1 MQAVSL
7 QTPNGL
13 RERLGWVRA
22 RAHLTRSRALR
33 LPSIP
38 ALRTAGLKLKH
49 IKFAHQKI
57 RLAHSLLALAVLLL
71 APPCQAKTWRVF
83 LLAGQSNMEGVGV
96 AAEAPSNLL
105 AQADVRLYHS
115 SSVRSSQP
123 ANQWNPLKPAGISAA
138 NFGPELASAFRL
150 AEALP
155 GENIALIKHA
165 KGGTKLTTEP
175 LDYEVTSWHP
185 GTNAADTASFG
196 VEFATFVQTVTNAL
210 DALRAQGDTPVLSGM
225 FWVQG
230 EADATVAATGAA
242 YAQNLARFVRRVR
255 EQFGVPGLPI
265 VCARILPYQTRPGSV
280 AVRQALDDADQNSGS
295 PAALTGVF
303 TVHTEGLGVNADSVH
318 FNTPGQLGLGALLA
332 DSMIRRGLGI
342 APLSASRTL
351 AYWPFDEPSNAPY
364 LLDAVAVYH
373 LDKAVAATAAPALAA
388 RVSQAFSPRFLDGSS
403 PLDNSGSLLCG
414 RGMRRQYDDALD
426 MRGQAW
432 TFEAFFKNNA
442 AGTQTVYEVI
452 GGTRSALSDYKG
464 WRVIMINGQIRFF
477 ATSNNVQNA
486 QILTSTRYDDGKTH
500 HLAAVWSPAE
510 GSSGKMRLYL
520 DGVLKGE
527 VSGLGDLGNASTNAR
542 LFAIGGNVGGTAAA
556 PVLSNTWNG
565 NLDEVR
571 FTLSALRPTSFLTA
585 FPKATVLSVSRVDP
599 LERVYPDQT
608 PATAADFA
616 AHVPRGGRAYFQVAL
631 QGAADTGSADLSASP
646 FVAADGKVLAGKVR
660 VQVLRDV
667 PVEANYCGC
676 AKTQAGKRPP
686 RDVLESVVRQAP
698 FRVYE
703 VLTENATITF
713 DGRATYAAVARL
725 DVPRDARP
733 GLYRGRLSAASGG
746 KMKAS
751 SFLDVQVHAAVLPE
765 RQLLDATHWLWPEPQ
780 NLTDGPPPSW
790 WSEGH
795 WRLLEASGLA
805 LRDYGDTVMFTPLF
819 SGEHPLITVSA
830 AVSPTNTWAFDFS
843 RFDRW
848 VTMFQ
853 RQGFSRFIGQHI
865 GRSRAVMTRD
875 PATGA
880 VASLKFS
887 GNDYQQNFLPA
898 FYTALYGHLSKR
910 DWLGCYLQALAD
922 EPKDE
927 ALAAY
932 RQMSETFRKH
942 MPGVGNVEALNH
954 AFNSYSAQVDVP
966 AWWYGYVYSGEWPDL
981 VRQRVAAGKAN
992 WIYYACSPRPPH
1004 PNSHLDAPL
1013 WRCRALPWVADYCLS
1028 SGVLHWAAN
1037 GYRGADP
1044 YTSSV
1049 GPLPNGSTAPGHPPG
1064 DNWLFYP
1071 TARGLTG
1078 SMRMAAFQQGVEDYE
1093 LLVLLRK
1100 KDPVSARQIADSIV
1114 RAMVLDY
1121 PNRDV
1126 RSEYA
1131 NNAGSYHEARQQ
1143 LLVRLDA
1150 LTSPL

>member
-1 MQAVSL
+1 M
-7 QTPNGL
+7 
-13 RERLGWVRA
+13 
-22 RAHLTRSRALR
+22 
-33 LPSIP
+33 LPSS
-38 ALRTAGLKLKH
+38 RT
-49 IKFAHQKI
+49 
-57 RLAHSLLALAVLLL
+57 LLANPLALTAVGLLL
-71 APPCQAKTWRVF
+71 AHPSWAREWRVF

-105 AQADVRLYHS
+105 TQADVRLYHS
-115 SSVRSSQP
+115 PSVHSSLP
-123 ANQWNPLKPAGISAA
+123 ANQWNPLKPAGISAN
-138 NFGPELASAFRL
+138 NFGPELAFAYRM

-155 GENIALIKHA
+155 NENIALIKHA

-210 DALRAQGDTPVLSGM
+210 AALRAEGDIPVLSGM
-225 FWVQG
+225 LWVQG
-230 EADATVAATGAA
+230 EADATAASTGAA
-242 YAQNLARFVRRVR
+242 YEQNLTRFIRRVR
-255 EQFGVPGLPI
+255 EQFAVPDMPF
-265 VCARILPYQTRPGSV
+265 VCAQILPYQTRPGSA
-280 AVRQALDDADQNSGS
+280 AVRQALDDADQESGS
-295 PAALTGVF
+295 PAALSGVF

-318 FNTPGQLGLGALLA
+318 FNTPGQLGLGTLLA
-332 DSMIRRGLGI
+332 ESLIRRGFGK
-342 APLSASRTL
+342 PLPQPPRTL

-373 LDKAVAATAAPALAA
+373 LDKAVAATAAPALTA

-403 PLDNSGSLLCG
+403 PQDNAGSLLCG
-414 RGMRRQYDDALD
+414 RGVRRQYDDALD

-452 GGTRSALSDYKG
+452 GGTRSALSEYKG

-486 QILTSTRYDDGKTH
+486 QILTATRYDDGKTH
-500 HLAAVWSPAE
+500 HVAAVWAPAE
-510 GSSGKMRLYL
+510 GASGKMRLYL

-527 VSGLGDLGNASTNAR
+527 GSGLGDLGNASTNAR

-571 FTLSALRPTSFLTA
+571 FTLGALRPTSFLTA

-608 PATAADFA
+608 PATDADFA
-616 AHVPRGGRAYFQVAL
+616 AHVPRGGRAYFQFAL

-667 PVEANYCGC
+667 PIEANDCGC

-703 VLTENATITF
+703 VLTEKATITF

-725 DVPRDARP
+725 DVPRNAQP
-733 GLYRGRLSAASGG
+733 GLYRGMLSASSDG
-746 KMKAS
+746 KIKAS
-751 SFLDVQVHAAVLPE
+751 SSLDVQVHAAVLPE
-765 RQLLDATHWLWPEPQ
+765 RQALEATHWLWPEPQ

-830 AVSPTNTWAFDFS
+830 SASATNTWVFDFS

-848 VTMFQ
+848 VTTFQ

-865 GRSRAVMTRD
+865 GRSRTVLTRD

-880 VASLKFS
+880 AVSLKFS
-887 GNDYQQNFLPA
+887 EDDYQQNFLPA
-898 FYTALYGHLSKR
+898 FYDALYGHLSKR
-910 DWLGCYLQALAD
+910 EWLGCYLQSLAD
-922 EPKDE
+922 EPKAE
-927 ALAAY
+927 ALPAY
-932 RQMSETFRKH
+932 RRLSVTFRKH

-954 AFNSYSAQVDVP
+954 AFDRYADAVDIP
-966 AWWYGYVYSGEWPDL
+966 AWWYGYVYSKDWPDL
-981 VRQRVAAGKAN
+981 IRERASAGKAN
-992 WIYYACSPRPPH
+992 WIYYACTPRTPY
-1004 PNSHLDAPL
+1004 PNSHLDQPL
-1013 WRCRALPWVADYCLS
+1013 WRCRALPWVADYCLA

-1044 YTSSV
+1044 YASSV

-1078 SMRMAAFQQGVEDYE
+1078 SLRMAAFQQGVEDYA
-1093 LLVLLRK
+1093 LLALLRR
-1100 KDPVSARQIADSIV
+1100 KDPESAARIAGGIV
-1114 RAMVLDY
+1114 REMVLDY
-1121 PNRDV
+1121 PNKDI
-1126 RSEYA
+1126 RSDYA
-1131 NNAGSYHEARQQ
+1131 DIAGCYHEARQQ

-1150 LTSPL
+1150 LVTGLYN